1 MLENI
6 LLILIPIG
14 FIVMLLLYVE
24 KAHGGIQ
31 GLKDYLLFT
40 FNRRKWEEKNFP
52 SPWKTED
59 YNRRLTMNRI
69 KRYRKKGRR
78 LNR

>member
-14 FIVMLLLYVE
+14 LIVVLLLYVE
-24 KAHGGIQ
+24 KEHGGIQ

-40 FNRRKWEEKNFP
+40 FNGRKWEEKNSL
-52 SPWKTED
+52 SPWKLEG
-59 YNRRLTMNRI
+59 YNRRLTMNRV
-69 KRYRKKGRR
+69 KRYRKGKNIR
-78 LNR
+78 